1 MPAGNLQDASRMPAG
16 NLSLQHNLK
25 YEAIAYCT
33 TSLQQDSRRNNGERC
48 EDKEVEFA
56 DGSCL
61 QGLVFCGDGSQSGV
75 RTIPCDSME
84 SSSIMNFTASLNA
97 DTREALAICI
107 KQKEACHHSLGSLER
122 MQLELGIFPL
132 TALGDRGEHDQW
144 VETMMKYATASGS
157 YLDKEASKNF
167 VARYRSYEQVAWD
180 VGTEVVVDSLEEKT
194 VVHIDFAV
202 GDIVEKV
209 TRTPNKK
216 VFRPVTGS
224 FCAQLVANVQ
234 AATVEKNKKQRVIV
248 GDGALEVKPRAATVP
263 KLGEGGFGSVVY
275 NST

>member
-1 MPAGNLQDASRMPAG
+1 MTCL
-16 NLSLQHNLK
+16 L
-25 YEAIAYCT
+25 
-33 TSLQQDSRRNNGERC
+33 
-48 EDKEVEFA
+48 VEFA

-97 DTREALAICI
+97 DTREALAACHGQKWNPRYLRYLSPLVYKAICI

-132 TALGDRGEHDQW
+132 RALGDRGDDQW

-167 VARYRSYEQVAWD
+167 VATYRSYEQVAWD

-202 GDIVEKV
+202 ADIVEKV

-216 VFRPVTGS
+216 VSRPVTVT

-248 GDGALEVKPRAATVP
+248 GDGALEVKPRAARVP
-263 KLGEGGFGSVVY
+263 KLGEGGFGSVYKVIMGSY
-275 NST
+275 IYFVWLFQKHLTSPTQ